1 MKELLD
7 KSITRMAGLLTL
19 RSMQFLSLI
28 SKNKFRFVG
37 MVPKGVIRMSND
49 IIKEKV
55 LLIVKEY
62 PVKRVVLFG
71 SRAEET
77 NQENSDVDLIMEFY
91 EPISLFTLSDIRLRL
106 EEILGLE
113 VDIIHGPI
121 REGDLIEVGKEI
133 ELYVA

>member
-1 MKELLD
+1 
-7 KSITRMAGLLTL
+7 
-19 RSMQFLSLI
+19 
-28 SKNKFRFVG
+28 
-37 MVPKGVIRMSND
+37 MSND

-55 LLIVKEY
+55 LLVVKEY

>member
-1 MKELLD
+1 
-7 KSITRMAGLLTL
+7 
-19 RSMQFLSLI
+19 
-28 SKNKFRFVG
+28 
-37 MVPKGVIRMSND
+37 MSND
-49 IIKEKV
+49 MIKEKV
-55 LLIVKEY
+55 LFIVKEY
-62 PVKRVVLFG
+62 PIKRVVLFG

-77 NQENSDVDLIMEFY
+77 NRGNSDVDLIMEFF